1 MKKKYKLLFRYDI
14 DNYQAG
20 SIHELELTEVEL
32 GRLTRRGCIFAP
44 EDAELTKEDKV
55 ETKPEE
61 VKEEKPK
68 KKVSKKASKK
78 QTKKELDN
86 VDNKEPASETKV
98 QADSTDKE

>member
-1 MKKKYKLLFRYDI
+1 MKKKYKLLFRYDM

-32 GRLTRRGCIFAP
+32 NRLTRRGCIFAP
-44 EDAELTKEDKV
+44 EDAELTKEEV
-55 ETKPEE
+55 ESKPEE
-61 VKEEKPK
+61 REEKPK

-86 VDNKEPASETKV
+86 VDNKKPASETKV
-98 QADSTDKE
+98 QADSADKE